1 MNYELLAPAGD
12 LNTARVAMRYGADAV
27 YMGGGMLQLR
37 AASVGISSADI
48 SIAVRE
54 AHALGKKIYITV
66 NSYAR
71 DDELEL
77 IPGYAAELAEAGVDA
92 AIISDPGVMSIFH
105 EAVPHIP
112 IHVSTQANCTNSAA
126 AKAYYALGAR
136 RVVPA
141 RELSLAQLRA
151 LRTNLPDDMEI
162 EAFIHGAMCMAYSGR
177 CMMSAFLTGRSGNR
191 GECTHPCRWK
201 YHVVEEKRPGM
212 FFPVEED
219 PQGMAIFSSYDL
231 NCLPF
236 IDRLMSAGISSFKI
250 EGRMKSEY
258 YVATVVS
265 AYRRRI
271 DDILEGR
278 VSDTELLMRELESVS
293 HRPYSSGFYFG
304 ELKHVGGDGGDYV
317 QGCQYSAD
325 IVAVNQGRAEII
337 LKNKFR
343 EGDVLEA
350 VTPSGAPISFTVS
363 NIADENGE
371 KLPEAPVPA
380 RTYFIDCPDQLAPGD
395 ILRRRLHTP

>member
-12 LNTARVAMRYGADAV
+12 LNTARVALRYGADAV
-27 YMGGGMLQLR
+27 YMGGSMLQLR
-37 AASVGISSADI
+37 AKSVGLSLEN
-48 SIAVRE
+48 IATAARE
-54 AHALGKKIYITV
+54 AHALGKKVYVTV

-71 DDELEL
+71 DDELDKL
-77 IPGYAAELAEAGVDA
+77 PGYAVQLRDAGADA
-92 AIISDPGVMSIFH
+92 AIISDPGVMAIFH
-105 EAVPHIP
+105 EAAPELD
-112 IHVSTQANCTNSAA
+112 IHVSTQANTTNSAT

-141 RELSLAQLRA
+141 RELTLEQLKLMRA
-151 LRTNLPDDMEI
+151 NLPADMEI
-162 EAFIHGAMCMAYSGR
+162 ESFIHGAMCMSYSGR
-177 CMMSAFLTGRSGNR
+177 CMMSAFMTGRSGNR

-201 YHVVEEKRPGM
+201 YHVVEEKRPGQ

-219 PQGMAIFSSYDL
+219 DEGMAIFSSYDM
-231 NCLPF
+231 NCIGF
-236 IDRLMSAGISSFKI
+236 IDQLMAAGIASFKI

-258 YVATVVS
+258 YVATVVN

-278 VSDTELLMRELESVS
+278 RSDLRRLRRELESVS
-293 HRPYSSGFYFG
+293 HRPYSTGFYFG
-304 ELKHVGGDGGDYV
+304 ELKHVGGDGGEYV

-325 IVAVNQGRAEII
+325 VVAVNDGRAEII

-350 VTPSGAPISFTVS
+350 VTPSGADIEFAVS
-363 NIADENGE
+363 NITDENGE
-371 KLPEAPVPA
+371 KLPDAPVPT
-380 RTYFIDCPDQLAPGD
+380 RTYFIDCPEGIVPGD
-395 ILRRRLHTP
+395 ILRKRL

>member
-27 YMGGGMLQLR
+27 YMGGSMLQLR
-37 AASVGISSADI
+37 AASVGVSTADV
-48 SIAVRE
+48 ATAARE
-54 AHALGKKIYITV
+54 AHALGKKVYVTV

-71 DDELEL
+71 EEELEM
-77 IPGYAAELAEAGVDA
+77 IPGYAVELADADVDA
-92 AIISDPGVMSIFH
+92 VIISDPGVMSIFH
-105 EAVPHIP
+105 ATVPHMP

-126 AKAYYALGAR
+126 ARAYYALGAR

-141 RELSLAQLRA
+141 RELSLDQLRA
-151 LRTNLPDDMEI
+151 LRANLPADMEI

-191 GECTHPCRWK
+191 GECTHPCRWM

-219 PQGMAIFSSYDL
+219 SRGMAIFSSYDL

-236 IDRLMSAGISSFKI
+236 IDKLMGAGVSSFKI

-278 VSDTELLMRELESVS
+278 VSDIALLSRELESVS

-304 ELKHVGGDGGDYV
+304 ELKHVGGDGGEYV

-325 IVAVNQGRAEII
+325 IVSVNNDRAEII

-343 EGDVLEA
+343 QGDVLEA
-350 VTPSGAPISFTVS
+350 VVPSGAPISYVVS
-363 NIADENGE
+363 VITDENGE
-371 KLPEAPVPA
+371 MLPEASVPA
-380 RTYFIDCPDQLAPGD
+380 RTYFINCPDGMAAGD
-395 ILRRRLHTP
+395 ILRKRL

>member
-1 MNYELLAPAGD
+1 MDYELLAPAGD

-27 YMGGGMLQLR
+27 YMGGVMLQLR
-37 AASVGISSADI
+37 AASVGISTADI
-48 SIAVRE
+48 AVAARE
-54 AHALGKKIYITV
+54 AHALGKKVYVTV

-71 DDELEL
+71 DGELEM
-77 IPGYAAELAEAGVDA
+77 IPGYATELAEAGIDA

-105 EAVPHIP
+105 ETAPHMP

-141 RELSLAQLRA
+141 RELSLNQLRA
-151 LRTNLPDDMEI
+151 LRAKLPADMEI

-219 PQGMAIFSSYDL
+219 AQGMAIFSSYDL
-231 NCLPF
+231 NCLSF
-236 IDRLMSAGISSFKI
+236 IDKLMGAGVSSFKI

-278 VSDTELLMRELESVS
+278 GSDMELLSRELESVS

-304 ELKHVGGDGGDYV
+304 ELRHVGGDGGEYE

-325 IVAVNQGRAEII
+325 IVAVKHGRAEII

-343 EGDVLEA
+343 EGDILEA
-350 VTPSGAPISFTVS
+350 VTPSGTPISFAVS
-363 NIADENGE
+363 NITDENGE
-371 KLPEAPVPA
+371 KLPDAPVPA
-380 RTYFIDCPDQLAPGD
+380 RTYFIDCPHPLAPGD
-395 ILRRRLHTP
+395 ILRRRLQAP

>member
-1 MNYELLAPAGD
+1 MNFELLAPAGD

-27 YMGGGMLQLR
+27 YMGGSMLQLR
-37 AASVGISSADI
+37 AKSVGLTLDN
-48 SIAVRE
+48 IATAAKE
-54 AHALGKKIYITV
+54 AHAMGKKIYVTV

-71 DDELEL
+71 DEELDL
-77 IPGYAAELAEAGVDA
+77 IPGYARQLEEAGVDA
-92 AIISDPGVMSIFH
+92 AIISDPGVMAIFN
-105 EAVPHIP
+105 ESAPGVD
-112 IHVSTQANCTNSAA
+112 IHVSTQANTMNSAT

-141 RELSLAQLRA
+141 RELSLEQLRM
-151 LRTNLPDDMEI
+151 LRKNLPADMEI
-162 EAFIHGAMCMAYSGR
+162 ESFIHGAMCMSYSGR
-177 CMMSAFLTGRSGNR
+177 CMMSAFMTGRSGNR

-201 YHVVEEKRPGM
+201 YHVMEEKRPGQ

-219 PQGMAIFSSYDL
+219 ADGMAIFSSYDL
-231 NCLPF
+231 NCIGF
-236 IDRLMSAGISSFKI
+236 IDQLMDAGIASFKI

-258 YVATVVS
+258 YVATVVN

-278 VSDTELLMRELESVS
+278 KSDLHRLRRELESVS
-293 HRPYSSGFYFG
+293 HRPYSTGFYFG
-304 ELKHVGGDGGDYV
+304 QLKHVGGDGGEYV

-325 IVAVNQGRAEII
+325 IVSIEGGRAEII

-350 VTPSGAPISFTVS
+350 VTPSGADISFAVA
-363 NIADENGE
+363 NITDENGE
-371 KLPEAPVPA
+371 KLPDAPVPT
-380 RTYFIDCPDQLAPGD
+380 RTYFIDCPEGLMPGD
-395 ILRRRLHTP
+395 ILRKRL

>member
-37 AASVGISSADI
+37 AARAGVSAADI
-48 SIAVRE
+48 VTAARE
-54 AHALGKKIYITV
+54 AHALGKKIYVTV

-71 DDELEL
+71 EDELEK
-77 IPGYAAELAEAGVDA
+77 IPGYAAGLADAGVDA
-92 AIISDPGVMSIFH
+92 VIISDPGVMSIFR
-105 EAVPHIP
+105 EAAPHMP

-141 RELSLAQLRA
+141 RELTLAQLADMRKNMPA
-151 LRTNLPDDMEI
+151 DMEI
-162 EAFIHGAMCMAYSGR
+162 EAFVHGAMCMAYSGR

-219 PQGMAIFSSYDL
+219 DRGMAIFSSYDL
-231 NCLPF
+231 NCMPF
-236 IDRLMSAGISSFKI
+236 IDRLMAAGVSSFKI

-258 YVATVVS
+258 YVATVVN

-278 VSDTELLMRELESVS
+278 ASDMGALSRELESVS

-304 ELKHVGGDGGDYV
+304 ELKHVGGDGGEYV

-325 IVAVNQGRAEII
+325 IVSVNGGRAGII
-337 LKNKFR
+337 LKNKIC
-343 EGDVLEA
+343 EGDILEA
-350 VTPSGAPISFTVS
+350 LTPSGAPISFAVS
-363 NIADENGE
+363 GITDENGE
-371 KLPEAPVPA
+371 KLPDASVPA
-380 RTYFIDCPDQLAPGD
+380 RAYFIDCPSLLSPGD
-395 ILRRRLHTP
+395 ILRRRL

>member
-27 YMGGGMLQLR
+27 YMGGSMLQLR
-37 AASVGISSADI
+37 AKSVGFSMDD
-48 SIAVRE
+48 IAVAVKE
-54 AHALGKKIYITV
+54 AHGTGKKIYVTV

-71 DDELEL
+71 DDELDM
-77 IPGYAAELAEAGVDA
+77 IPAYARQLQDIGVDA
-92 AIISDPGVMSIFH
+92 AIISDPGVMAIFH
-105 EAVPHIP
+105 EAAPCVD
-112 IHVSTQANCTNSAA
+112 IHVSTQANCTNSAT

-141 RELSLAQLRA
+141 RELSLEQLRM
-151 LRTNLPDDMEI
+151 LRKNLPDDMEI
-162 EAFIHGAMCMAYSGR
+162 ESFIHGAMCMSYSGR
-177 CMMSAFLTGRSGNR
+177 CMMSAFMTGRSGNR

-201 YHVVEEKRPGM
+201 YHVVEEKRPGQ

-219 PQGMAIFSSYDL
+219 AEGMAIFSSYDL
-231 NCLPF
+231 NCIGF
-236 IDRLMSAGISSFKI
+236 MDQLMDAGIASFKI

-271 DDILEGR
+271 DDILSGR
-278 VSDTELLMRELESVS
+278 KSDLRRLRGELESVS
-293 HRPYSSGFYFG
+293 HRPYSTGFYFG
-304 ELKHVGGDGGDYV
+304 ELKSVGGDGGEYV

-325 IVAVNQGRAEII
+325 VISVQEGRAEIK

-343 EGDVLEA
+343 AGDVLEA
-350 VTPSGAPISFTVS
+350 VTPDGADIKFEVRNIVDPEGVS
-363 NIADENGE
+363 MPD
-371 KLPEAPVPA
+371 APVPT
-380 RTYFIDCPDQLAPGD
+380 RTYFIDCPDGISAGD
-395 ILRRRLHTP
+395 ILRRRL

>member
-12 LNTARVAMRYGADAV
+12 LNTARVAMRYGADAI
-27 YMGGGMLQLR
+27 YMGGSMLQLR
-37 AASVGISSADI
+37 AASAGISTADI
-48 SIAVRE
+48 AIAARE
-54 AHALGKKIYITV
+54 AHAQGKKIYVTV

-71 DDELEL
+71 EDELEM
-77 IPGYAAELAEAGVDA
+77 IPGYANELATAGVDA
-92 AIISDPGVMSIFH
+92 VIISDPGVMSIFH
-105 EAVPHIP
+105 ETVPHMP
-112 IHVSTQANCTNSAA
+112 IHVSTQANSTNSAA
-126 AKAYYALGAR
+126 IKVFRALGAR

-141 RELSLAQLRA
+141 RELSLEQLRA
-151 LRTNLPDDMEI
+151 LRANLPADMEI
-162 EAFIHGAMCMAYSGR
+162 ETFIHGAMCMAYSGR

-219 PQGMAIFSSYDL
+219 EHGMAIFSSYDL
-231 NCLPF
+231 NCMPF
-236 IDRLMSAGISSFKI
+236 IDMLMSAGISSFKI

-271 DDILEGR
+271 DDILAGR
-278 VSDTELLMRELESVS
+278 ASDMELLSRELESVS

-304 ELKHVGGDGGDYV
+304 ELSHVGGDGGDYM

-325 IVAVNQGRAEII
+325 IVSVKSGRAEII
-337 LKNKFR
+337 LKNRFH
-343 EGDVLEA
+343 EGDMLEA
-350 VTPSGAPISFTVS
+350 VTPSGAPISFAVS
-363 NIADENGE
+363 NITDESGE
-371 KLPEAPVPA
+371 KLPGASVPT
-380 RTYFIDCPDQLAPGD
+380 RTYFIDCPSQLAPGD
-395 ILRRRLHTP
+395 ILRRRL

>member
-1 MNYELLAPAGD
+1 MNFELLAPAGD

-27 YMGGGMLQLR
+27 YMGGSMLQLR
-37 AASVGISSADI
+37 AKSVGLALDDI
-48 SIAVRE
+48 SVAVKE
-54 AHALGKKIYITV
+54 AHALGKKIYVTV

-71 DDELEL
+71 DNELDL
-77 IPGYAAELAEAGVDA
+77 IPGYARQLEDIGADA
-92 AIISDPGVMSIFH
+92 AIISDPGVMAIFH
-105 EAVPHIP
+105 EAAPNVD
-112 IHVSTQANCTNSAA
+112 IHVSTQANTMNSAT

-141 RELSLAQLRA
+141 RELTLEQLR
-151 LRTNLPDDMEI
+151 LMRKNLPADMEI
-162 EAFIHGAMCMAYSGR
+162 ESFIHGAMCMSYSGR

-201 YHVVEEKRPGM
+201 YHVVEEKRPGQ

-219 PQGMAIFSSYDL
+219 GEGMAIFSSYDL
-231 NCLPF
+231 NCLGF
-236 IDRLMSAGISSFKI
+236 IDQLMDAGIASFKI

-258 YVATVVS
+258 YVATVVN

-271 DDILEGR
+271 DDILAGR
-278 VSDTELLMRELESVS
+278 KSDLRRLRNELESVS
-293 HRPYSSGFYFG
+293 HRPYSTGFYFG
-304 ELKHVGGDGGDYV
+304 ELKHVGGDGGEYV

-325 IVAVNQGRAEII
+325 IVSIENGRAEII

-350 VTPSGAPISFTVS
+350 VTPSGADISFAVA
-363 NIADENGE
+363 NITDENGE
-371 KLPEAPVPA
+371 KLPDAPVPT
-380 RTYFIDCPDQLAPGD
+380 RTYFIDCPDGLSAGD
-395 ILRRRLHTP
+395 ILRKRL

>member
-12 LNTARVAMRYGADAV
+12 LNTAKVALRYGADAV
-27 YMGGGMLQLR
+27 YMGGSMLQLR
-37 AASVGISSADI
+37 AASVGMGIDDI
-48 SIAVRE
+48 SAAVHA
-54 AHALGKKIYITV
+54 AHSLGKKVYVTV

-71 DDELEL
+71 DDELDKL
-77 IPGYAAELAEAGVDA
+77 PAYAVQLRDAGVDA
-92 AIISDPGVMSIFH
+92 AIISDPGVMSIFR
-105 EAVPHIP
+105 ESAPELD
-112 IHVSTQANCTNSAA
+112 IHVSTQANCTNSAT

-141 RELSLAQLRA
+141 RELTLEQLIQLRK
-151 LRTNLPDDMEI
+151 NLPADMEI
-162 EAFIHGAMCMAYSGR
+162 EAFIHGAMCMSYSGR
-177 CMMSAFLTGRSGNR
+177 CMMSAFMTGRSGNR
-191 GECTHPCRWK
+191 GECTHPCRWY
-201 YHVVEEKRPGM
+201 YHVMEEKRPGQ

-219 PQGMAIFSSYDL
+219 EHGMAIFSSYDL
-231 NCLPF
+231 NCMPF
-236 IDRLMSAGISSFKI
+236 IDKLMDAGIASFKI

-278 VSDTELLMRELESVS
+278 ASDIARLSRELESVS

-304 ELKHVGGDGGDYV
+304 QLKNVGGDGGEYV

-325 IVAVNQGRAEII
+325 VISVKEGRAEIR

-343 EGDVLEA
+343 EGDILEA
-350 VTPSGAPISFTVS
+350 VTPSGADISFTVS
-363 NIADENGE
+363 NITDEEGVS
-371 KLPEAPVPA
+371 LPDAPVPT
-380 RTYFIDCPDQLAPGD
+380 RTYYVDCPDGVAAGD
-395 ILRRRLHTP
+395 ILRKRL

>member
-27 YMGGGMLQLR
+27 YMGGSMLQLR
-37 AASVGISSADI
+37 AASAGVSTADV
-48 SIAVRE
+48 ATAARE
-54 AHALGKKIYITV
+54 AHALGKKVYVTV

-71 DDELEL
+71 EEELEM
-77 IPGYAAELAEAGVDA
+77 IPGYASELEDADVDA
-92 AIISDPGVMSIFH
+92 VIISDPGVMSIFH
-105 EAVPHIP
+105 ETVPHMP

-126 AKAYYALGAR
+126 ARAYYALGAR

-141 RELSLAQLRA
+141 RELSLDQLRA
-151 LRTNLPDDMEI
+151 LRANLPADMEI
-162 EAFIHGAMCMAYSGR
+162 EAFVHGAMCMAYSGR

-191 GECTHPCRWK
+191 GECTHPCRWM

-219 PQGMAIFSSYDL
+219 SRGMAIFSSYDL

-236 IDRLMSAGISSFKI
+236 IDKLMGAGVSSFKI

-265 AYRRRI
+265 AYRHRI

-278 VSDTELLMRELESVS
+278 VSDIALLSRELESVS

-304 ELKHVGGDGGDYV
+304 ELKHVGGDGGEYV

-325 IVAVNQGRAEII
+325 IVSVKDGRAEII

-343 EGDVLEA
+343 QGDVLEA
-350 VTPSGAPISFTVS
+350 VVPSGAPISFVVS
-363 NIADENGE
+363 VITDENGE
-371 KLPEAPVPA
+371 MLPEAPVPA
-380 RTYFIDCPDQLAPGD
+380 RTYFINCPDGIAAGD
-395 ILRRRLHTP
+395 ILRKRL